1 MSFIIKPGDPVYYP
15 SVSNSIL
22 ETEGCG
28 QDKDILQIKKPSI
41 YLTEDN
47 KLKGVSVTYFMN
59 NGKLKEV
66 HANPSIFPA
75 TKEWFDKLKVAF
87 PDLHNPESFYK
98 LQKKELVSE
107 IIDKFGFCHVARE
120 DNFKNLITKVVKQAD
135 QLGHYDYHP
144 INPFTLKK
152 IKSIEEYV
160 EMPENHTIYKY
171 CVEVMEH
178 EPGWGSKP
186 DDDLWFDTEQEAQ
199 DFMKRKEICNDKYAS
214 YKYVGL
220 KLYKEG

>member
-41 YLTEDN
+41 YLTKDN
-47 KLKGVSVTYFMN
+47 KLKEVSVTYFMN

-186 DDDLWFDTEQEAQ
+186 DGDLWFKTEEEAK
-199 DFMKRKEICNDKYAS
+199 DFVKRKEASASPYAS

-220 KLYKEG
+220 KLYKGK

>member
-47 KLKGVSVTYFMN
+47 KLKEVSVTYFIKD
-59 NGKLKEV
+59 GKLKEV

-75 TKEWFDKLKVAF
+75 TKEWFDKLKVTF
-87 PDLHNPESFYK
+87 PDLRNPESFSK
-98 LQKKELVSE
+98 LQKKALVTE
-107 IIDKFGFCHVARE
+107 IINKFGSCHVARE
-120 DNFKNLITKVVKQAD
+120 DNFKNLITNVIKQVD
-135 QLGHYDYHP
+135 QLGHYDYP
-144 INPFTLKK
+144 VNPFTLKK
-152 IKSIEEYV
+152 VKSMEEYI
-160 EMPENHTIYKY
+160 EIPENHAIYKY
-171 CVEVMEH
+171 CVEVTEH
-178 EPGWGSKP
+178 EPGWGSRP
-186 DDDLWFDTEQEAQ
+186 DGDLWFRTEQQAQ
-199 DFMKRKEICNDKYAS
+199 DFITDKETNSSAYVS

-220 KLYKEG
+220 KLYKEI

>member
-15 SVSNSIL
+15 FISNSIL
-22 ETEGCG
+22 ETESSDR
-28 QDKDILQIKKPSI
+28 DKDILQIKKP
-41 YLTEDN
+41 Y
-47 KLKGVSVTYFMN
+47 VYFIE
-59 NGKLKEV
+59 NGKLKEAD
-66 HANPSIFPA
+66 ANPSIFPA
-75 TKEWFDKLKVAF
+75 TKEWFDKLKVIF
-87 PDLHNPESFYK
+87 PELHNPESFDK

-107 IIDKFGFCHVARE
+107 IIEKFGFCHVARE
-120 DNFKNLITKVVKQAD
+120 DNFNNLITNVIKQTD
-135 QLGHYDYHP
+135 QLGHYDYP

-152 IKSIEEYV
+152 VKSLEEYIGT
-160 EMPENHTIYKY
+160 PENHTIYKY

-186 DDDLWFDTEQEAQ
+186 DGDLWFKTEEEAK
-199 DFMKRKEICNDKYAS
+199 DFVKRKEASPSPYAS

>member
-1 MSFIIKPGDPVYYP
+1 MSFIIKPGDSVYYP
-15 SVSNSIL
+15 AISNLIF
-22 ETEGCG
+22 ETDNCK
-28 QDKDILQIKKPSI
+28 QAKDILQIKKPS
-41 YLTEDN
+41 
-47 KLKGVSVTYFMN
+47 VYFME

-75 TKEWFDKLKVAF
+75 TKEWFDKLKVIF
-87 PDLHNPESFYK
+87 PDLYNPENFDK

-120 DNFKNLITKVVKQAD
+120 DNFKNLITNVIKQAD
-135 QLGHYDYHP
+135 QLGHYDYP

-152 IKSIEEYV
+152 VKSVEEYV
-160 EMPENHTIYKY
+160 EMPENHTIYKH

-186 DDDLWFDTEQEAQ
+186 DGDLWFKTEEEAK
-199 DFMKRKEICNDKYAS
+199 DFVKRKEASPSPYAS

-220 KLYKEG
+220 KLYKEE